1 MRFELRSITAEDAA
15 TVERLYNSNPEFLH
29 HHLDRD
35 SIDAAFVEN
44 EIRSMQAIGF
54 ESRLIVFDHQEI
66 GSVEYKMG
74 EQVYLSILLLDKAK
88 QRRGLGQAAYQFLEQ
103 EFALLGASSVR
114 IDVAFDYEEN
124 SIGFWQRQGF
134 KIIEKIV
141 PNWCGKTFQAYKME
155 KKIGEQ
161 R

>member
-1 MRFELRSITAEDAA
+1 
-15 TVERLYNSNPEFLH
+15 
-29 HHLDRD
+29 
-35 SIDAAFVEN
+35 
-44 EIRSMQAIGF
+44 
-54 ESRLIVFDHQEI
+54 
-66 GSVEYKMG
+66 MG